1 MPPLIKCFKL
11 SPAKMTEV
19 WGLEMENKV
28 EIREALNTFGKMLN
42 IALIYGMDHPS
53 IRAPLFETHLAFE
66 SALKDASQITIGL
79 FNNALTV
86 NDKMISEYTIHL
98 RALERRLISLDIPH
112 LVIRSGLSVEELGLL
127 VAALCTANS
136 REGQS
141 LKEKLEE
148 AGLSHIKTEE
158 VEYVAQHEGE
168 HMVGGEEGEGGG
180 SGTADEGE
188 GESDEEEPEEPAPEP
203 TVHVEQIVAFLK
215 GETASS
221 EAPSAD
227 LQEILSDPEKLGQ
240 LIMESASVRQSVQS
254 LDTGESLAD
263 IVIGCL
269 RNTYEDLSRQKKFK
283 SARGKASLNKAM
295 LLLEKTVVDKIRN
308 AVGEAQPEVD
318 EQVLAALR
326 EMEEERQVDILA
338 ARYAEQQ
345 KKLTKAETDILRY
358 AREHGEER
366 ARELLDAAD
375 VPGNE
380 WRRLM
385 VRSRS
390 TSFGHGSGS
399 GTGTGDGQ
407 GGGSGSGSAESV
419 DMSALAIVLDKLE
432 NIMHFEETPPALVRA
447 IVDETRNGVADVK
460 AQFEN
465 QIEELEEEINLHE
478 AEDADDLS
486 AQTSRADLLL
496 QISQLAL
503 KLAQPL
509 TVINASVEAALQQT
523 SNPDLQKELLDLACE
538 SGLVM
543 KGLMERLT
551 QLVGYPTL
559 QQADAGLAE

>member
-1 MPPLIKCFKL
+1 
-11 SPAKMTEV
+11 
-19 WGLEMENKV
+19 MENKV
-28 EIREALNTFGKMLN
+28 EIQEALNTFGKMLN

-66 SALKDASQITIGL
+66 SALRDAPQITIGL

-112 LVIRSGLSVEELGLL
+112 LVIRSGLSAEELGLL

-136 REGQS
+136 QEGQS

-158 VEYVAQHEGE
+158 IEYVAQHEGE
-168 HMVGGEEGEGGG
+168 HMVGGEDGEGGG
-180 SGTADEGE
+180 DGTADDGEGE
-188 GESDEEEPEEPAPEP
+188 GDEEKPEEPAPEP

-227 LQEILSDPEKLGQ
+227 LQEMLSDPEKLGQ

-269 RNTYEDLSRQKKFK
+269 RNTYEDLSGQKKFK

-338 ARYAEQQ
+338 ARYAEQH
-345 KKLTKAETDILRY
+345 KKLTKAEVDILRY
-358 AREHGEER
+358 TREHGEER

-375 VPGNE
+375 VPEKE

-385 VRSRS
+385 IRSRS
-390 TSFGHGSGS
+390 TSFGHGAGS
-399 GTGTGDGQ
+399 GRGHGGGTGSGDGDGQ
-407 GGGSGSGSAESV
+407 GGGTGIGSAESV
-419 DMSALAIVLDKLE
+419 DMGALAIVLDKLE

-447 IVDETRNGVADVK
+447 IVDETRNGLADVS

-465 QIEELEEEINLHE
+465 QIEELEEEIHLHE
-478 AEDADDLS
+478 AEDADALS

-509 TVINASVEAALQQT
+509 TVINASVEAALQQI
-523 SNPDLQKELLDLACE
+523 SNPELQKELLDLACE

-551 QLVGYPTL
+551 QLVGYPTM
-559 QQADAGLAE
+559 QEADAGLAE

>member
-1 MPPLIKCFKL
+1 MDKT
-11 SPAKMTEV
+11 A
-19 WGLEMENKV
+19 GLQD
-28 EIREALNTFGKMLN
+28 ALNTFGKMLN

-66 SALKDASQITIGL
+66 SALKDAPQITVGL

-112 LVIRSGLSVEELGLL
+112 LVIRAGLSAEEMGLL

-136 REGQS
+136 QEGQS
-141 LKEKLEE
+141 LTEKLEE

-168 HMVGGEEGEGGG
+168 YLTGGEDGESEGGG
-180 SGTADEGE
+180 DGTGDKDEGE
-188 GESDEEEPEEPAPEP
+188 GDEEEAEEPAPEP
-203 TVHVEQIVAFLK
+203 SVHVEQIVAFLK

-227 LQEILSDPEKLGQ
+227 LQEMLSDPEKLGQ

-254 LDTGESLAD
+254 LDSGESLAD

-269 RNTYEDLSRQKKFK
+269 RNTYEDLSGQKKFK

-308 AVGEAQPEVD
+308 AVGDAQPEID
-318 EQVLAALR
+318 EQVLSALR

-375 VPGNE
+375 VPENE

-385 VRSRS
+385 VRSRV
-390 TSFGHGSGS
+390 TSF
-399 GTGTGDGQ
+399 
-407 GGGSGSGSAESV
+407 GGGSGGGGKGDGSDGGRGSGGGGTGAGSSESV
-419 DMSALAIVLDKLE
+419 DMGALAIVLDKLE
-432 NIMHFEETPPALVRA
+432 NIMQFDETPPALVRA
-447 IVDETRNGVADVK
+447 IVDETRNGVADVQ
-460 AQFEN
+460 AQLEN
-465 QIEELEEEINLHE
+465 QIEELEEEAELLE
-478 AEDADDLS
+478 AEEKDTLA

-509 TVINASVEAALQQT
+509 TVVNASVEAAIQQT
-523 SNPDLQKELLDLACE
+523 ANLSLQKELLDLARE
-538 SGLVM
+538 SGVTL
-543 KGLMERLT
+543 KELMERLT

-559 QQADAGLAE
+559 QQADVGLAE